1 MAVQTE
7 GADTGAPFV
16 GMGQAPG
23 RDSLLA
29 AARQEILRLKDINK
43 RLAQQRE
50 SLMLWSHP
58 VGAACPCVDRK
69 PGVVASSPG
78 ACTSVQN

>member
-7 GADTGAPFV
+7 GADSSAHLDE
-16 GMGQAPG
+16 MGQAPG

-29 AARQEILRLKDINK
+29 AARQEILRLKEVNK

-50 SLMLWSHP
+50 SLMLWAHP
-58 VGAACPCVDRK
+58 V
-69 PGVVASSPG
+69 
-78 ACTSVQN
+78 

>member
-7 GADTGAPFV
+7 GADSSARLG

-29 AARQEILRLKDINK
+29 AARQEILRLKEVNK

-50 SLMLWSHP
+50 SLMLWGHP
-58 VGAACPCVDRK
+58 V
-69 PGVVASSPG
+69 
-78 ACTSVQN
+78 